1 MEIHTMEEAALAYR
15 KIESVLEAAQAEF
28 EEKTKKHKQAM
39 EQLTVIMTAMLNQA
53 GVSSMNIP
61 DVAEVKLVAK
71 RTFGCSDWD
80 TFMTWLVEQN
90 MPELLQ
96 KRIHEANMQHVVDTI
111 GGGNFLPPG
120 VNVFTVNTLKVLK
133 GK

>member
-1 MEIHTMEEAALAYR
+1 MEVHTMEEAAVLYR
-15 KIESVLEAAQAEF
+15 KIEDKIETEQAAF
-28 EEKTKKHKQAM
+28 DLRMTPYRQAM
-39 EQLTVIMTAMLNQA
+39 EQVTVIMTAMLNQA
-53 GVSSMNIP
+53 GAASMNVP
-61 DVAEVKLVAK
+61 GVAEVKLVPK

-80 TFMTWLVEQN
+80 AFFTWLVEQN

-96 KRIHEANMQHVVDTI
+96 KRIHEANMQHVVETH

-120 VNVFTVNTLKVLK
+120 VNVHTVNVLKVLK

>member
-1 MEIHTMEEAALAYR
+1 MEINTMEEAALAYR
-15 KIESVLEAAQAEF
+15 KIEEKLEAEQAAF
-28 EEKTKKHKQAM
+28 EAKTAKHKQAM
-39 EQLTVIMTAMLNQA
+39 EQLTVVMTAMLNRA
-53 GVSSMNIP
+53 GVASMNIP
-61 DVAEVKLVAK
+61 GVAEIKLVPK

-96 KRIHEANMQHVVDTI
+96 KRIHEANMQHVVDTH

-120 VNVFTVNTLKVLK
+120 VNVYTVNTLKVLK